1 MCQSGGLP
9 GTCFSELVIGI
20 MCQWGSTWDCCFSE
34 LGIGIMC
41 QSGGLPGTVV
51 LVS

>member
-9 GTCFSELVIGI
+9 GTCFSELGI
-20 MCQWGSTWDCCFSE
+20 R
-34 LGIGIMC
+34 IMC